1 MKNAIIFLK
10 ELYKKPYGKA
20 VFFFGF
26 YLIFFIV
33 IFIILGMGGDNKNKK
48 NEETKQFDISYL
60 EKYNYS
66 FDYKV
71 VLDNNTYN
79 YVGNKNSNTY
89 DYTYNGKEYYNED
102 GKSYIKLDEYVEV
115 DNPIKFNSLLDENMI
130 DKIINAA
137 YVDSITNYASGDR
150 VYNLLISS
158 NTLNKIINDKDT
170 DIDDVAN
177 KIKLS
182 INSNN
187 FITEIS
193 YNFDSYCKNNDSCN
207 KLSVTISYKE
217 YSERS

>member
-1 MKNAIIFLK
+1 MKNTITFLK

-33 IFIILGMGGDNKNKK
+33 IFIILGVGGDNDTKK
-48 NEETKQFDISYL
+48 NEETKHFDISYL

-79 YVGNKNSNTY
+79 YVGNKNSNIY
-89 DYTYNGKEYYNED
+89 DYTYNGKSYYNEN
-102 GKSYIKLDEYVEV
+102 GKSYIKEDEYKEV
-115 DNPIKFNSLLDENMI
+115 DNPIKFNSLLDVSMI
-130 DKIINAA
+130 DKIINSA
-137 YVDSITNYASGDR
+137 YIESVTNYANGDK

-177 KIKLS
+177 KIRLS
-182 INSNN
+182 INNN

-193 YNFDSYCKNNDSCN
+193 YDFDSYCKNNESCN

-217 YSERS
+217 YSEIS